1 MKLVEH
7 YIMRGTRRL
16 VLIIVGFLI
25 FIFAS
30 YSAQRY
36 LTEAANGT
44 LALDVVL
51 DIVFYKVLIAL
62 EMLLPVGLYASVG
75 VTLGQM
81 YTDSEITAISA
92 AGGSPG
98 RLYKAVLY
106 LAIPLSIFVTLLS
119 MYGRPWAYAQI
130 YQLEQQSQSELDV
143 RQLRAKKFNTNDNG
157 RMILSQTVDQD
168 NNRLTDAL
176 IYTSTANRTR
186 IFRARSVDVVDPS
199 PEKPTVML
207 HNGTAYLL
215 DHQGRDDNEQI
226 YRNLQLHLNPL
237 DQSPNVKRKAKS
249 VTELARSTFPADHA
263 ELQWR
268 QSRGLTAL
276 LMALLAISL
285 CRVKPRQGRF
295 STFFRFRTGRLA
307 GGRSGNTVGRQQIDS
322 RGHAKFALDPCCQR
336 VDKLPATFFIA
347 DPTLDLQND
356 FFLGGN
362 KSNRIA
368 RMNFRFL
375 FRNIFNILRPDI
387 TATNNN
393 QIFNA
398 SGDIQITVQQITEVA
413 GV

>member
-1 MKLVEH
+1 
-7 YIMRGTRRL
+7 
-16 VLIIVGFLI
+16 
-25 FIFAS
+25 
-30 YSAQRY
+30 
-36 LTEAANGT
+36 
-44 LALDVVL
+44 
-51 DIVFYKVLIAL
+51 
-62 EMLLPVGLYASVG
+62 
-75 VTLGQM
+75 
-81 YTDSEITAISA
+81 
-92 AGGSPG
+92 
-98 RLYKAVLY
+98 
-106 LAIPLSIFVTLLS
+106 

-249 VTELARSTFPADHA
+249 VTELARSAFPADHA

-276 LMALLAISL
+276 LMALLVHFI
-285 CRVKPRQGRF
+285 K
-295 STFFRFRTGRLA
+295 
-307 GGRSGNTVGRQQIDS
+307 SGKT
-322 RGHAKFALDPCCQR
+322 A
-336 VDKLPATFFIA
+336 
-347 DPTLDLQND
+347 
-356 FFLGGN
+356 
-362 KSNRIA
+362 A
-368 RMNFRFL
+368 RA
-375 FRNIFNILRPDI
+375 IFNVIATDVAVYCHFYGGDVCRTLVANGAIPLILVC
-387 TATNNN
+387 
-393 QIFNA
+393 
-398 SGDIQITVQQITEVA
+398 G
-413 GV
+413 

>member
-30 YSAQRY
+30 YSSQRY

-62 EMLLPVGLYASVG
+62 EMLLPVGLYVSVG

-249 VTELARSTFPADHA
+249 VTELARSVFPADHA

-268 QSRGLTAL
+268 QSR
-276 LMALLAISL
+276 
-285 CRVKPRQGRF
+285 VKPRQGRF
-295 STFFRFRTGRLA
+295 STLLPLTLLFVAIFYGGDVCRTLVANGAIPLIPGLWLVPGLMLMGLLMLVARDFTLL
-307 GGRSGNTVGRQQIDS
+307 QKFS
-322 RGHAKFALDPCCQR
+322 R
-336 VDKLPATFFIA
+336 
-347 DPTLDLQND
+347 
-356 FFLGGN
+356 
-362 KSNRIA
+362 
-368 RMNFRFL
+368 
-375 FRNIFNILRPDI
+375 
-387 TATNNN
+387 
-393 QIFNA
+393 
-398 SGDIQITVQQITEVA
+398 
-413 GV
+413 

>member
-168 NNRLTDAL
+168 NNRLTDADNNRLTDAL

-249 VTELARSTFPADHA
+249 VTELARSVFPADHA

-285 CRVKPRQGRF
+285 SRVKPRQGRF
-295 STFFRFRTGRLA
+295 STLLPLTF
-307 GGRSGNTVGRQQIDS
+307 
-322 RGHAKFALDPCCQR
+322 HPPCH
-336 VDKLPATFFIA
+336 
-347 DPTLDLQND
+347 
-356 FFLGGN
+356 
-362 KSNRIA
+362 
-368 RMNFRFL
+368 
-375 FRNIFNILRPDI
+375 
-387 TATNNN
+387 
-393 QIFNA
+393 
-398 SGDIQITVQQITEVA
+398 
-413 GV
+413 

>member
-249 VTELARSTFPADHA
+249 VTELARRLS
-263 ELQWR
+263 
-268 QSRGLTAL
+268 SRSCRTA
-276 LMALLAISL
+276 MAT
-285 CRVKPRQGRF
+285 KPWPDSIVDGA
-295 STFFRFRTGRLA
+295 A
-307 GGRSGNTVGRQQIDS
+307 GHFIKSGKT
-322 RGHAKFALDPCCQR
+322 A
-336 VDKLPATFFIA
+336 
-347 DPTLDLQND
+347 
-356 FFLGGN
+356 
-362 KSNRIA
+362 A
-368 RMNFRFL
+368 RA
-375 FRNIFNILRPDI
+375 IFNII
-387 TATNNN
+387 AT
-393 QIFNA
+393 
-398 SGDIQITVQQITEVA
+398 DVA
-413 GV
+413 VYCHFLWRRRLPYAGG

>member
-62 EMLLPVGLYASVG
+62 EMLLPVGLYVSVG

-92 AGGSPG
+92 AGGNPG

-249 VTELARSTFPADHA
+249 VTELA
-263 ELQWR
+263 
-268 QSRGLTAL
+268 
-276 LMALLAISL
+276 LLAISL
-285 CRVKPRQGRF
+285 SRVKPRQGRF
-295 STFFRFRTGRLA
+295 STLLPLTLLFVAIFYGGDVCRTLVANGAIPLIPGLWLVPGLMLMGLLMLVARDFSLL
-307 GGRSGNTVGRQQIDS
+307 QKFS
-322 RGHAKFALDPCCQR
+322 R
-336 VDKLPATFFIA
+336 
-347 DPTLDLQND
+347 
-356 FFLGGN
+356 
-362 KSNRIA
+362 
-368 RMNFRFL
+368 
-375 FRNIFNILRPDI
+375 
-387 TATNNN
+387 
-393 QIFNA
+393 
-398 SGDIQITVQQITEVA
+398 
-413 GV
+413 

>member
-62 EMLLPVGLYASVG
+62 EMLLPVGLYVSVG

-176 IYTSTANRTR
+176 IYTSTAIEPVFSAPVRLMWLTHHPRNRPLCCTTALP
-186 IFRARSVDVVDPS
+186 IFSIIR
-199 PEKPTVML
+199 
-207 HNGTAYLL
+207 G
-215 DHQGRDDNEQI
+215 
-226 YRNLQLHLNPL
+226 
-237 DQSPNVKRKAKS
+237 
-249 VTELARSTFPADHA
+249 VTTTNRSTV
-263 ELQWR
+263 
-268 QSRGLTAL
+268 
-276 LMALLAISL
+276 I
-285 CRVKPRQGRF
+285 C
-295 STFFRFRTGRLA
+295 
-307 GGRSGNTVGRQQIDS
+307 NYI
-322 RGHAKFALDPCCQR
+322 
-336 VDKLPATFFIA
+336 
-347 DPTLDLQND
+347 
-356 FFLGGN
+356 
-362 KSNRIA
+362 
-368 RMNFRFL
+368 
-375 FRNIFNILRPDI
+375 
-387 TATNNN
+387 
-393 QIFNA
+393 
-398 SGDIQITVQQITEVA
+398 
-413 GV
+413 

>member
-62 EMLLPVGLYASVG
+62 EMLLPVGLYVSVG

-249 VTELARSTFPADHA
+249 VTELARSAFPADHA

-285 CRVKPRQGRF
+285 SRVKPRQGRF
-295 STFFRFRTGRLA
+295 STL
-307 GGRSGNTVGRQQIDS
+307 
-322 RGHAKFALDPCCQR
+322 
-336 VDKLPATFFIA
+336 LPLTLLFIA
-347 DPTLDLQND
+347 IFYGGDVCRTLVANGAIPLIPGLWLVPGLMLMGLLMLVARDFSLLQK
-356 FFLGGN
+356 L
-362 KSNRIA
+362 SR
-368 RMNFRFL
+368 
-375 FRNIFNILRPDI
+375 
-387 TATNNN
+387 
-393 QIFNA
+393 
-398 SGDIQITVQQITEVA
+398 
-413 GV
+413 